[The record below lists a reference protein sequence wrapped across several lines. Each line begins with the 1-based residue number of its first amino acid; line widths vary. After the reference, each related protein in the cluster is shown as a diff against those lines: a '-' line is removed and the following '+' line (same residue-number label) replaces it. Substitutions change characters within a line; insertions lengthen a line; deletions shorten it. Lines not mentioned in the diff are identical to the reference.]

1 MVSGMVRYTI
11 AALTIVRDFKT
22 KINLSLHFAY
32 MVKYVVVVNSVEG
45 YTWHQKGRCGSHFHD
60 LQTQDMSARIHVK
73 IASVE

>member
-45 YTWHQKGRCGSHFHD
+45 YT
-60 LQTQDMSARIHVK
+60 
-73 IASVE
+73 